1 MISIII
7 PTYNEEVQIS
17 KTVKAVLENCIDKDE
32 IEIII
37 ADGQSTDDTL
47 ASIKYKP
54 ITFITCP
61 TRGRAAQ
68 MNCGATKAKGEI
80 LFFLHADTQ
89 PPKHFDQI
97 IIRALYGKCQAGS
110 FRLCFDHDHW
120 FLKFHSWFT
129 RFNINPF
136 RFGDQGLFI
145 KTTLFQKLKGFNEKY
160 IVFEDQEIVSR
171 IKRNSR
177 FCISRFAANTSARKY
192 LQFGIYKTQLVY
204 YRIYLLYKLGVS
216 QEKLITLYKKLLH

>member
-68 MNCGATKAKGEI
+68 MNCGATKAKYFFFCMQIRNLQNI
-80 LFFLHADTQ
+80 LIRSLSVHYMANARQ
-89 PPKHFDQI
+89 VHSVYALIMI
-97 IIRALYGKCQAGS
+97 IGS
-110 FRLCFDHDHW
+110 
-120 FLKFHSWFT
+120 
-129 RFNINPF
+129 
-136 RFGDQGLFI
+136 
-145 KTTLFQKLKGFNEKY
+145 
-160 IVFEDQEIVSR
+160 
-171 IKRNSR
+171 
-177 FCISRFAANTSARKY
+177 
-192 LQFGIYKTQLVY
+192 
-204 YRIYLLYKLGVS
+204 
-216 QEKLITLYKKLLH
+216 